1 MAGYMVRGRLRFF
14 LRFFCVFFVA
24 MPPYGA
30 KLEIGYGKATPARI
44 GPSKKADVGA
54 KQEKKNTPAEEKLRV
69 PPS

>member
-1 MAGYMVRGRLRFF
+1 
-14 LRFFCVFFVA
+14 